1 MCDILHAFTRPLQ
14 NISSFP
20 CQTVI
25 LALGQYPQQGGGTG
39 IDRYGAAS
47 LRFVGV
53 WVVGLGGAGTVSH
66 MGGHSWLPMWL
77 VLSCSPSAPVSGT
90 GTGFGPLSSRERG
103 RMVGLSC
110 CQPCPV
116 DTALKPVRACATVVS
131 SRYSAWRVTAP
142 LDCGSSP
149 Q

>member
-25 LALGQYPQQGGGTG
+25 LALGQYPQQDGGTG

-77 VLSCSPSAPVSGT
+77 VGLVLSCSPSAPVSGT
-90 GTGFGPLSSRERG
+90 GTGFGPLPSRERG
-103 RMVGLSC
+103 IPPHRR
-110 CQPCPV
+110 PV
-116 DTALKPVRACATVVS
+116 DTALKRVRACATVVS